1 MPDLLRALRIR
12 NFRVFF
18 IGQSFSLVGTWM
30 QQIAAAWLVYRLSGS
45 PLMLGVAAFAGQI
58 PILLLAPFGGLVADR
73 FERRRALIVSQ
84 SFACLQALALAALV
98 FSGRAEVWHVIAAA
112 AVLGMINAIDAPIRQ
127 AFLLE
132 MVESRDLLPNAIALN
147 SFMMNGSRLIGPPL
161 AGLLVVALG
170 EAWCFLI
177 NGVSYAAVL
186 LALSAMRIAPRPRTA
201 RPSRWHEELLEAF
214 RFVRHYVP
222 ARILLSL
229 VALVGLLAVPYS
241 SLLPIFARDRLGG
254 DALTL
259 GWLSG
264 AGSLG
269 AVAGIVWLAGWRGI
283 RHLERLA
290 TVACATAGLGIL
302 VFSASTR
309 LPLSLTVMPL
319 IGFGILLTTASVNTI
334 LQTVVPDHLRG
345 RIVSLHVTAFLGM
358 APIGHFLLGLAAER
372 VGAPL
377 ALGTAGAGC
386 LAAALWVYRQLPAVR
401 RVLEEHVAQA

>member
-18 IGQSFSLVGTWM
+18 IGQSLSLVGTWM
-30 QQIAAAWLVYRLSGS
+30 QQIGAAWLVYRLSGS

-112 AVLGMINAIDAPIRQ
+112 AVLGVINAIDAPIRQ

-147 SFMMNGSRLIGPPL
+147 SFTMNGSRLIGPPL
-161 AGLLVVALG
+161 AGFLVVALG

-177 NGVSYAAVL
+177 NSVSYAAVL
-186 LALSAMRIAPRPRTA
+186 LALAAMRIAPRPRAA
-201 RPSRWHEELLEAF
+201 RSSRWHEELLEAF

-222 ARILLSL
+222 ARTLLSL

-264 AGSLG
+264 AGSAG
-269 AVAGIVWLAGWRGI
+269 AVAGILWLAGRRGI

-290 TVACATAGLGIL
+290 TAASATAGLGIM
-302 VFSASTR
+302 VFSGSTS
-309 LPLSLTVMPL
+309 LALSLTVMPL

-334 LQTVVPDHLRG
+334 LQTVVPDHC
-345 RIVSLHVTAFLGM
+345 
-358 APIGHFLLGLAAER
+358 
-372 VGAPL
+372 
-377 ALGTAGAGC
+377 AGASSASTWPLSSAWHPSGISSSGSPPNASARHWPSAPPGAGAC
-386 LAAALWVYRQLPAVR
+386 LQACGSIGGFR
-401 RVLEEHVAQA
+401 R